1 MRGLTVIL
9 RPGFSSK
16 YVMADFTQT
25 RYSALV
31 QLLLATL
38 LVIFGIVDRVI
49 VHSASSTVSFG
60 IWVGLWVGKLTGLA
74 LIEVLINR
82 AQLMSICIPHVQ
94 SID

>member
-1 MRGLTVIL
+1 MRGLTVI
-9 RPGFSSK
+9 SK

-38 LVIFGIVDRVI
+38 LVISGIVDRLI
-49 VHSASSTVSFG
+49 VHSLSSTVSFG

-74 LIEVLINR
+74 LIEVLNNR
-82 AQLMSICIPHVQ
+82 ALMSICIPHVQ